1 MENAQGECYDAA
13 SGMLMAGAK
22 SGVTS
27 RIKALNRKCLY
38 THGYGHALNLFIK
51 DACNKLSYLKNT
63 IVVSREI
70 CRIVKLSRSPLKGKA
85 NRKY

>member
-1 MENAQGECYDAA
+1 MENGQRKCYDDA
-13 SGMLMAGAK
+13 SVMTEAK

-51 DACNKLSYLKNT
+51 DACNKLSYLNNT
-63 IVVSREI
+63 MVVSREI
-70 CRIVKLSRSPLKGKA
+70 CKLVKKSLQRESQSKKLRI
-85 NRKY
+85 

>member
-1 MENAQGECYDAA
+1 MENAQGQCYDDA
-13 SGMLMAGAK
+13 SVIAGAK
-22 SGVTS
+22 SGVTR
-27 RIKALNRKCLY
+27 RIRALYRKCLY

-51 DACNKLSYLKNT
+51 GACNKLSYLKNT